1 MKAFRQSTSERNESL
16 FADVTYVLPDSWPDT
31 RWKCSVSYSYLSWK
45 LGAWTQVKEKY
56 TGGLRSI
63 KNSQLQ
69 DFVAGAA
76 VRFVDVIIKQWSIG
90 DVVEEELWRIEDVV
104 DFEYFKGGC

>member
-1 MKAFRQSTSERNESL
+1 M
-16 FADVTYVLPDSWPDT
+16 DT
-31 RWKCSVSYSYLSWK
+31 GKRKVHRRTAEHK
-45 LGAWTQVKEKY
+45 K
-56 TGGLRSI
+56 
-63 KNSQLQ
+63 SQLQ

-76 VRFVDVIIKQWSIG
+76 VLVVDVIIKQWSIG